1 MSFVKDIFGG
11 SPSPQSGLSPIEAP
25 PPPPPPLSVASSGVQ
40 AAGQAV
46 RQAAASAA
54 GAGFSGTLASGSQ
67 GAPSPDTAKQLL
79 SGAA

>member
-1 MSFVKDIFGG
+1 MSFVRDIFGG
-11 SPSPQSGLSPIEAP
+11 GQSAQSALPTIENP
-25 PPPPPPLSVASSGVQ
+25 PPPPPPLSIASSGVQ

-54 GAGFSGTLASGSQ
+54 GAGFSGTLASGPQ
-67 GAPSPDTAKQLL
+67 GSSTPDTAKQLL